1 MNINI
6 DTFNEWALLDK
17 DKGMEDGHASSV
29 SKIFEIISTQKSI
42 IDNSFKFLDLGCG
55 NGWVVRK
62 ILENKNCIYALG
74 IDGAP
79 EMINKAKNSD
89 NKGNYL
95 NADIEQWKFNK
106 GYDIIFS
113 METFYYFKDLVSVL
127 KNVYNSLNNKGL
139 FIIGIDHYLENRP
152 SLTWDKEFNL
162 SLNTLSIKEWI
173 NMFKESGFKNVESI
187 LHNSSK
193 DWHGTLIVYV
203 NK

>member
-17 DKGMEDGHASSV
+17 DKGMEKGHANSV

-62 ILENKNCIYALG
+62 ILENKNCVYALG

-162 SLNTLSIKEWI
+162 SLNTLSIKDWI
-173 NMFKESGFKNVESI
+173 NMFKESGFKNVKSI

-193 DWHGTLIVYV
+193 NWHGTLIIYV

>member
-17 DKGMEDGHASSV
+17 DKGMEKGHANSV

-62 ILENKNCIYALG
+62 ILENKNCTYALG

-162 SLNTLSIKEWI
+162 SLNTLSIKDWI
-173 NMFKESGFKNVESI
+173 NMFKESGFKNVKSI

-193 DWHGTLIVYV
+193 DWHGTLIIYV